1 MLKMTDWQVE
11 LFPFLGE
18 KKFPGSRSLYLQ
30 RALKAPESEKSQNWL
45 LVDDH
50 KLHDKGEGKKR
61 EIEAVMKNVK
71 ITAKAD
77 DFKTGLQINSKL
89 DTQTE
94 TTGIR

>member
-1 MLKMTDWQVE
+1 MKRVKIDFLLMITNFMTRE
-11 LFPFLGE
+11 
-18 KKFPGSRSLYLQ
+18 R
-30 RALKAPESEKSQNWL
+30 
-45 LVDDH
+45 
-50 KLHDKGEGKKR
+50 GKR
-61 EIEAVMKNVK
+61 GEIEAVMQNVK